1 MPRRLLSRLVLWA
14 MLGSAPGGAV
24 AQALTGASYAEPTTR
39 YDHGVLGDAVEWG
52 ALRLSRAG
60 APDLLIRLP
69 QTRVFEDLAP
79 RLVDLGALRAAMVVE
94 SDLQRGA
101 RLALYTADGLF
112 AATPFIGQRNRWLA
126 PVGAADLDGDG
137 QVELAYVDRPHLAK
151 RLRIWRVV
159 PGAQELREVASAEDL
174 TNHRIGWD
182 HIAGGLRD
190 CGDGPEV
197 VLASGDWGRVIVAR
211 LRAGGI
217 TRDALGPYSEAAMA
231 QALACR

>member
-79 RLVDLGALRAAMVVE
+79 RLVDLGALR
-94 SDLQRGA
+94 
-101 RLALYTADGLF
+101 
-112 AATPFIGQRNRWLA
+112 
-126 PVGAADLDGDG
+126 
-137 QVELAYVDRPHLAK
+137 
-151 RLRIWRVV
+151 
-159 PGAQELREVASAEDL
+159 
-174 TNHRIGWD
+174 
-182 HIAGGLRD
+182 
-190 CGDGPEV
+190 V
-197 VLASGDWGRVIVAR
+197 VLHEV
-211 LRAGGI
+211 
-217 TRDALGPYSEAAMA
+217 
-231 QALACR
+231 LAVDPVEEVHGLLQLQEVPEHELHLF